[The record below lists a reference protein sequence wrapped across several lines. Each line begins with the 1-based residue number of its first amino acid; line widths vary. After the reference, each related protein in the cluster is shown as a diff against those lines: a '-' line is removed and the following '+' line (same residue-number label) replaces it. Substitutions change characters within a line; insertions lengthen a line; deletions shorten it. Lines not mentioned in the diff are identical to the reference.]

1 VKGVGV
7 LEEGEGCTRVK
18 GGHGQGESDGSGS
31 CFDSPTMATLIT
43 SIIELKWIAR
53 GGERDIGGEGTQNKF
68 KSEGMCTENYS
79 SPVNCSSTL
88 RCPVGELVFDV
99 RKIRLLCLLR
109 VLFHL
114 SFTKTFATF
123 TYGKHVQIDTREY

>member
-1 VKGVGV
+1 MKGVGV

-53 GGERDIGGEGTQNKF
+53 GGERDIEGRGRRINLNLRECVPRIIFTRLNW
-68 KSEGMCTENYS
+68 
-79 SPVNCSSTL
+79 SSTL
-88 RCPVGELVFDV
+88 RCPVGSGGQRYSKMYRLE
-99 RKIRLLCLLR
+99 RYRYTIYEKKI
-109 VLFHL
+109 
-114 SFTKTFATF
+114 
-123 TYGKHVQIDTREY
+123 E